1 MSFDTGTPTGKRFNL
16 HSLNRAFLVDT
27 PTTLVCQLARSVTTL
42 VVMSDVVNRTELAEC
57 HDRLVAAR
65 TPTELLHAITEF
77 ELALTEAREAVVAD
91 VMLDPLS
98 NWGYAHIGEVLGI
111 SRQGARKRYDKVVQ
125 AEMRRRLKRH
135 RVGQDAVTTT

>member
-1 MSFDTGTPTGKRFNL
+1 MG
-16 HSLNRAFLVDT
+16 
-27 PTTLVCQLARSVTTL
+27 
-42 VVMSDVVNRTELAEC
+42 DVVNRDELAEC
-57 HDRLVAAR
+57 NRRLLAAS
-65 TPTELLHAITEF
+65 TPTDLLHAITEL

-125 AEMRRRLKRH
+125 AELRRRLKRH
-135 RVGQDAVTTT
+135 RVGQDVTTTT